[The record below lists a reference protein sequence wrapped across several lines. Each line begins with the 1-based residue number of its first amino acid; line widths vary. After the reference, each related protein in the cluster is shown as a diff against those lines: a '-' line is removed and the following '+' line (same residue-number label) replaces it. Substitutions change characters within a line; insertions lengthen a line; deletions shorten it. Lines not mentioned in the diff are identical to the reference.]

1 MPHRADPLAIHLSP
15 FLLEQL
21 FLQAPAL
28 SGEAAREMAQAYLSG
43 AAPLTPE
50 ALAAI
55 YRQLA
60 TDMAD
65 EHLGLFLRPARPGTL
80 KFLMLG
86 LLDAPTLGVALHR
99 YTHLF
104 HILFDDFRLRL
115 RRDATLAHISVHA
128 TEGHRMPDEAG
139 QFLLLKLTHGI
150 ASWLIAD
157 DLPLTLLHFSFGAGL
172 RAQDYI
178 QLFHGVPQFEQ
189 ERPQLSFARDYLEL
203 PIRRRKPELRSFL
216 ARAPLDWLHT
226 TQGHGL
232 VSREV
237 RRVLTAALPD
247 MPSLEIVAQRL
258 GLSSRT
264 LCRRLSE
271 EGHTFQGIKNG
282 LRRDIAIQRI
292 AMTDKPIADIA
303 LELGFDDPNTFYRS
317 FRRWTGHTPGH
328 YRQGPGVPDNNTQA
342 PQAQKSQA

>member
-1 MPHRADPLAIHLSP
+1 MPQRADPLAVHLSP
-15 FLLEQL
+15 CLLEQL
-21 FLQAPAL
+21 FLRVPEALRQPA
-28 SGEAAREMAQAYLSG
+28 AAMAQPYLEGS
-43 AAPLTPE
+43 APLTPE

-115 RRDATLAHISVHA
+115 RRDSALAHISVHA
-128 TEGHRMPDEAG
+128 TEGHRAPDEAG

-157 DLPLTLLHFSFGAGL
+157 DLPLTLLHFAFPAGA
-172 RAQDYI
+172 RAGDYN
-178 QLFHGVPQFEQ
+178 QLFHGAPQFDQ
-189 ERPQLSFARDYLEL
+189 ERPQFSFPRDYLDL

-226 TQGHGL
+226 RHGHGL

-247 MPSLEIVAQRL
+247 MPALEIVAGRL
-258 GLSSRT
+258 GLSTRT

-292 AMTDKPIADIA
+292 AMTDTPIADIA

-328 YRQGPGVPDNNTQA
+328 YRQIGA
-342 PQAQKSQA
+342 EAIPQAAAVSLAAAS

>member
-1 MPHRADPLAIHLSP
+1 MPHRADPLAVHLSP
-15 FLLEQL
+15 DLLEQL
-21 FLQAPAL
+21 FLRAPEVSGRQAL
-28 SGEAAREMAQAYLSG
+28 SMAQPYLAG

-50 ALAAI
+50 ALAAT

-115 RRDATLAHISVHA
+115 RRDASLAHISVHA
-128 TEGHRMPDEAG
+128 TDGHRLPDEAG

-157 DLPLTLLHFSFGAGL
+157 DLPLTLLHFAFPAGA

-178 QLFHGVPQFEQ
+178 QLFHGIPQFEQ
-189 ERPQLSFARDYLEL
+189 ERPQFSFPRDYLDL

-226 TQGHGL
+226 DLGHGL

-247 MPSLEIVAQRL
+247 LPALEIVASRL
-258 GLSSRT
+258 GLSTRT
-264 LCRRLSE
+264 LGRRLSE

-292 AMTDKPIADIA
+292 AMTDDPIADIA

-317 FRRWTGHTPGH
+317 FRRWTGHTPGY
-328 YRQGPGVPDNNTQA
+328 YRQASTEPAATTATA
-342 PQAQKSQA
+342 PAGA